1 MQVDDR
7 IKVLT
12 ESGQTLDVLV
22 TSLKADA
29 IWVLVGEGPHSSKC
43 KLEPTRNGLAY
54 AGSIMGREIIYQK
67 SVKEVQEQL
76 ARSGQGGAA
85 RRWKR

>member
-76 ARSGQGGAA
+76 ARSGQGGVHRW
-85 RRWKR
+85 RR